1 MTDSKSSTTAKKMTP
16 FSNDPDFLDL
26 IAVWHENHEFCDER
40 KEELL
45 QRLGSDP
52 ELRRELA
59 REVQMAALTDTVQRG
74 ESSWLRLEEKLAT
87 GDDGDQ
93 PLPHED
99 VIMSR
104 IQAAD
109 RSGSTVKQGNVSGRN
124 FWWLGMATATAALL
138 LFGLS
143 IFLRDTIAP
152 NPGDEILVAKVIRI
166 DGAGRTNQGRTLTA
180 GDQLRAGEKLSMAEG
195 LVEMAFLDTGVH
207 VIATAPLAL
216 TAESTDCM
224 FVHDGEVKLHVPP
237 QGIGFVVETLERKI
251 TDLGTSFVVTAG
263 TNGSEV
269 LVLDGQIAV
278 GDRSGGEESLM
289 SEGDRANFDRGGA
302 INIRSRG
309 PSGVPELR
317 FTGGE
322 LEPDSMRGRLIAFEP
337 TSTANPADRDVIGDR
352 VLPLIR
358 SGFQDESC
366 LAGMKLIGPV
376 RFAGIAGTY
385 NDFPRAAGLEP
396 YGEQF
401 GWLTWYRGERVAPS
415 PGRYRFWG
423 YADNHLLV
431 AVDGEPVFEGS
442 RYSSS
447 LREDLGIPRRNH
459 PSLPCLNSMAGFA
472 SGEWF
477 EVGAEPVRLD
487 LLFGEQGARL
497 TSGLL
502 LIEREGETYEES
514 SWGQPMWPLFLTE
527 TPSDEEISE
536 LENLRRHMKD
546 KLMGSFSIS
555 KDAVW
560 SIHR

>member
-1 MTDSKSSTTAKKMTP
+1 MTP
-16 FSNDPDFLDL
+16 FSDDPDFLDL
-26 IAVWHENHEFCDER
+26 IAVWHENHEFSDER

-45 QRLGSDP
+45 KRLGSDS

-74 ESSWLRLEEKLAT
+74 ESSWLRLEEKLAIEEESDT
-87 GDDGDQ
+87 G
-93 PLPHED
+93 LRHED
-99 VIMSR
+99 AIMSR
-104 IQAAD
+104 IREAD
-109 RSGSTVKQGNVSGRN
+109 RSGPTAKPGNASRRS
-124 FWWLGMATATAALL
+124 FWWFGIATAATVVLL
-138 LFGLS
+138 LGLS
-143 IFLRDTIAP
+143 ILLRDTTDSK
-152 NPGDEILVAKVIRI
+152 PGNEILVAKVIRI
-166 DGAGRTNQGRTLTA
+166 DGVGLTNQGRTLTA
-180 GDQLRAGEKLSMAEG
+180 GDQFRAGEKLSMAEG

-216 TAESTDCM
+216 TTESTDRM

-263 TNGSEV
+263 KNGSEV
-269 LVLDGQIAV
+269 LVLDGQIAI

-289 SEGDRANFDRGGA
+289 FEGDRANFDRDGA

-317 FTGGE
+317 FTGGG

-337 TSTANPADRDVIGDR
+337 SSTANPADTDVIGER
-352 VLPLIR
+352 VLRLIR

-366 LAGMKLIGPV
+366 LAGMKQVGPV
-376 RFAGIAGTY
+376 RFTGVAGTY
-385 NDFPRAAGLEP
+385 NEFPRAAGLEP

-401 GWLTWYRGERVAPS
+401 GWLTWYRGERIAPS

-447 LREDLGIPRRNH
+447 LREELGISRRDH

-502 LIEREGETYEES
+502 LIEREGETYQET

-536 LENLRRHMKD
+536 LENLRRHMKN
-546 KLMGSFSIS
+546 KLMGSFSIPN
-555 KDAVW
+555 DAVW
-560 SIHR
+560 NIRR

>member
-1 MTDSKSSTTAKKMTP
+1 MTP

-26 IAVWHENHEFCDER
+26 IAVWHENHEFSDER
-40 KEELL
+40 REELL

-52 ELRRELA
+52 ELRCELA
-59 REVQMAALTDTVQRG
+59 REIQLAALTDTVQRG
-74 ESSWLRLEEKLAT
+74 ESSWLRLEEKLASGEESDT
-87 GDDGDQ
+87 

-99 VIMSR
+99 AIMSR
-104 IQAAD
+104 IREAD
-109 RSGSTVKQGNVSGRN
+109 RSGSTAKPRN
-124 FWWLGMATATAALL
+124 ASRRSFWWLGIATAGAVVLL
-138 LFGLS
+138 LGLA
-143 IFLRDTIAP
+143 ITLRDTIDP
-152 NPGDEILVAKVIRI
+152 KPGDEISVAKVIRI
-166 DGAGRTNQGRTLTA
+166 DGAGRTNQGRILTA
-180 GDQLRAGEKLSMAEG
+180 GDQLRAGEKLSMNAG

-207 VIATAPLAL
+207 VIATAPLAF
-216 TAESTDCM
+216 TTESTDRM

-237 QGIGFVVETLERKI
+237 QGIGFVVETLERQI

-263 TNGSEV
+263 ENGSEV

-278 GDRSGGEESLM
+278 GDRSGGGESLM
-289 SEGDRANFDRGGA
+289 FEGDRANFDRDGA
-302 INIRSRG
+302 INMSSRG

-322 LEPDSMRGRLIAFEP
+322 LELDSMRGRLLAFELSP
-337 TSTANPADRDVIGDR
+337 TANSADRDVIGAR
-352 VLPLIR
+352 VLPLIQ

-366 LAGMKLIGPV
+366 LAGMKQVGPV
-376 RFAGIAGTY
+376 RFTGVAGTY
-385 NDFPRAAGLEP
+385 NEFPRAAGLEP

-401 GWLTWYRGERVAPS
+401 GWLTWYRGERIAPS

-447 LREDLGIPRRNH
+447 LREELGIPRRNH

-477 EVGAEPVRLD
+477 EVGVEPVRLD

-527 TPSDEEISE
+527 PPSDGEMSE

-560 SIHR
+560 NIRR